1 MVKHFFILTL
11 KGMRYRPMRS
21 WLTILGIVIGVMLV
35 VVILSL
41 GSGIKGAVNQAL
53 QMFGSEL
60 IQIYPGKETN
70 PLIGFLG
77 GQKFEERDLMQLENI
92 DGVEFVA
99 PMEIAM
105 FNVEYRGEKKASM
118 VHAAPWAEM
127 IKTYEQSQ
135 GIKLEEGRW
144 PRDDRAHEVV
154 LGYKAGNNLFNRSL
168 ALGDDIVIKSR
179 RMKVVGVVSE
189 VGEQMSDNIIYLSL
203 DILRDLTG
211 TRGKASSA
219 FVKVNSEANVDL
231 VARHIEFRLS
241 QQESVRD
248 FSVITPDKA
257 DRLVGN
263 VLSVIELVLVA
274 VGLISLLVGAV
285 GIMNTMYTSVLE
297 RTRQI
302 GVMKAIGASADAIM
316 TLFLVESG
324 IIGMVGGGLGV
335 VLGIGAAY
343 IIGLVAATFG
353 VRGLFS
359 FWSLDWL
366 GFAVVLTVT
375 FIIGVVSGLLPAS
388 QAAKMEPAEAL
399 RYE

>member
-1 MVKHFFILTL
+1 MLGHFFILTL
-11 KGMRYRPMRS
+11 KGMRYRPTRS
-21 WLTILGIVIGVMLV
+21 WLTILGIVIGIMLV
-35 VVILSL
+35 VVVLSL
-41 GSGIKGAVNQAL
+41 GSGIKMAVSQTL

-77 GQKFEERDLMQLENI
+77 GQKFEERDLMQLKDI
-92 DGVEFVA
+92 PGVEFVA

-105 FNVEYRGEKKASM
+105 FNMEYRGEKKALM

-127 IKTYEQSQ
+127 ISVYEQSQ
-135 GIKLEEGRW
+135 GLKLEEGRW
-144 PRDDRAHEVV
+144 PRDDRAHEIV
-154 LGYKAGNNLFNRSL
+154 LGYKAGNNLFDRPL
-168 ALGDDIVIKSR
+168 ALGDEIIIKSR

-189 VGEQMSDNIIYLSL
+189 VGEQMSDNIIYLSM
-203 DILRDLTG
+203 DIFRDLTG
-211 TRGKASSA
+211 TRGRAGSA
-219 FVKVNSEANVDL
+219 FVKVGLDANVDL
-231 VARHIEFRLS
+231 VARHIKWRLS

-248 FSVITPDKA
+248 FSVITSDKA

-263 VLSVIELVLVA
+263 VLSVIELVLVVIA
-274 VGLISLLVGAV
+274 LISLFVGAV

-302 GVMKAIGASADAIM
+302 GVMKAIGASSDAIM
-316 TLFLVESG
+316 MLFLVESG
-324 IIGMVGGGLGV
+324 IIGVVGGVLGV
-335 VLGIGAAY
+335 VLGISVAY
-343 IIGLVAATFG
+343 IIGLVAANFG
-353 VRGLFS
+353 VSGLFS

-366 GFAVVLTVT
+366 GFIVVLTVT
-375 FIIGVVSGLLPAS
+375 FIVGVVSGLLPAS

>member
-1 MVKHFFILTL
+1 MVGHFFILTL
-11 KGMRYRPMRS
+11 KGMRYRPTRS

-41 GSGIKGAVNQAL
+41 GSGIKVAVSQAL

-70 PLIGFLG
+70 PLLGFLG
-77 GQKFEERDLMQLENI
+77 GQKFKERDLMQLEDI
-92 DGVEFVA
+92 AGVEFVA

-105 FNVEYRGEKKASM
+105 FNVEYRGEKKALM
-118 VHAAPWAEM
+118 VHAAPWKGM

-135 GIKLEEGRW
+135 GIKLAEGRW
-144 PRDDRAHEVV
+144 PRDDRVPEVV
-154 LGYKAGNNLFNRSL
+154 LGYKAVNNLFNRPL
-168 ALGDDIVIKSR
+168 TLGDEFVIKSR

-203 DILRDLTG
+203 DIFRDLTG

-219 FVKVNSEANVDL
+219 FVKVSPGANIDL
-231 VARHIEFRLS
+231 IARHIEFRLS
-241 QQESVRD
+241 QQESIRD

-302 GVMKAIGASADAIM
+302 GIMKAIGASADAIM

-324 IIGMVGGGLGV
+324 IIGVVGGVLGV
-335 VLGIGAAY
+335 AFGIGTAY
-343 IIGLVAATFG
+343 AIGLTAASFG
-353 VRGLFS
+353 VKGLFS
-359 FWSLDWL
+359 LWSLDWL

-375 FIIGVVSGLLPAS
+375 FIIGVVAGLLPAS